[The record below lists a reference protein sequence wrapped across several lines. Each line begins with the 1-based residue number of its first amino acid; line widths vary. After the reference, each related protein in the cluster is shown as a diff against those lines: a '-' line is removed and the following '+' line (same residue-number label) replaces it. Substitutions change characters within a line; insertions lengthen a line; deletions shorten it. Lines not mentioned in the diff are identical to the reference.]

1 MKAIIFDSSTLIN
14 FVMNGLEE
22 VLVNLKKQFSGKFLI
37 TQSVKYETIDR
48 PLNNKEFELGAL
60 KISHLLDNKTIELP
74 ESMGISSERIK
85 IKSQEILKI
94 ANQAFSARGEF
105 LHIIDEGEASC
116 LALSK
121 ILSEKNIENVT
132 AIDERTTRML
142 GEKPENLRVLFEK
155 KFHTNVKI
163 FRENLPELSK
173 IKFIRSSE
181 LVYVAWK
188 KGLVDL
194 KDGKVLDALLYA
206 TKFKGSAISREEI
219 DSIKQL

>member
-48 PLNNKEFELGAL
+48 PLNSKEFELGAL
-60 KISHLLDNKTIELP
+60 KISHLLDDKIIELP
-74 ESMGISSERIK
+74 ESAGISSEKIK
-85 IKSQEILKI
+85 IKSQELLKI
-94 ANQAFSARGEF
+94 ANQVFSARGEF

-116 LALSK
+116 LALSR
-121 ILSEKNIENVT
+121 ILSEKSIENII

-142 GEKPENLRVLFEK
+142 GEKPENLRMLFEK
-155 KFHTNVKI
+155 KFHTNIKI
-163 FRENLPELSK
+163 FKENLSEISK
-173 IKFIRSSE
+173 IRFIRSSE

-188 KGLVDL
+188 KKLVDL
-194 KDGKVLDALLYA
+194 KDGQVLDALLYA

-219 DSIKQL
+219 DEIKRL